1 MLSSLPQILSGQNY
15 IPHGVCLLWQPGLL
29 WLHVLS
35 DSIIAIAYFTIPFA
49 LIYFIA
55 KRRDLAFR
63 GIFFLTGA
71 FILACGTTHAMGV
84 LTLWYPAYWVDG
96 MIKLFTALISIGTAF
111 AMWQAMPLAL
121 AIPTTEQLEKANG
134 LLERALRE
142 LQRQTAERQHAE
154 AMLRQ
159 SQKMEVV
166 GQLTGGIA
174 HDFNN
179 LLGVIIGNA
188 EFLLD
193 EVQKESNQSELARE
207 ILNSALGG
215 AELTRRLLTVARK
228 QPLQPRLIDLNALL
242 SNQLTM
248 LRRLLGGTIDVMSTQ
263 MQDLWLTYSDPSQV
277 GDVLLNLAI
286 NARDAMPH
294 GGRITIKTANA
305 HLDPGSA
312 GAYGEL
318 HDGDYVVLAVTDT
331 GCGMSPEVIERA
343 IEPFFSTKPPSA
355 ASGLGLSM
363 AYGFAKQ
370 SGGHLAISSEVGV
383 GTTIR
388 LFLPR
393 AKDDARQEQAAP
405 TLEACDPGGNEAI
418 LLVDDNPTLLDV
430 TRRHLAVLGY
440 KVTSAANGPSAL
452 AILSAG
458 GRFDLLFTDVLMPDG
473 MSGYDLA
480 QAARLWQPDL
490 KALLTTGH
498 TGELPTHDEPPIL
511 RKPYQKRDL
520 ACAIRTALDGIN
532 PPMGIQV

>member
-1 MLSSLPQILSGQNY
+1 MR
-15 IPHGVCLLWQPGLL
+15 
-29 WLHVLS
+29 
-35 DSIIAIAYFTIPFA
+35 F
-49 LIYFIA
+49 
-55 KRRDLAFR
+55 RRS
-63 GIFFLTGA
+63 
-71 FILACGTTHAMGV
+71 
-84 LTLWYPAYWVDG
+84 P
-96 MIKLFTALISIGTAF
+96 
-111 AMWQAMPLAL
+111 
-121 AIPTTEQLEKANG
+121 
-134 LLERALRE
+134 
-142 LQRQTAERQHAE
+142 
-154 AMLRQ
+154 
-159 SQKMEVV
+159 
-166 GQLTGGIA
+166 
-174 HDFNN
+174 
-179 LLGVIIGNA
+179 
-188 EFLLD
+188 
-193 EVQKESNQSELARE
+193 NQSELARE

-248 LRRLLGGTIDVMSTQ
+248 LRRLLGGTIEVMSTQ

-405 TLEACDPGGNEAI
+405 TRRRAI
-418 LLVDDNPTLLDV
+418 RVETRRSYWSTTIRPCLMLRGVIWPYWV
-430 TRRHLAVLGY
+430 TR
-440 KVTSAANGPSAL
+440 
-452 AILSAG
+452 
-458 GRFDLLFTDVLMPDG
+458 
-473 MSGYDLA
+473 
-480 QAARLWQPDL
+480 
-490 KALLTTGH
+490 
-498 TGELPTHDEPPIL
+498 
-511 RKPYQKRDL
+511 
-520 ACAIRTALDGIN
+520 
-532 PPMGIQV
+532 